1 MLPGV
6 SLELATR
13 WGVKPCAFCAS
24 ASIVPERADATRRL
38 EEIRGKK
45 MDADGTVC
53 YLAHWEGSASEAD
66 TWEQAAALGRDE
78 WMVSEWEAE
87 QKALHKPDGAVRA

>member
-1 MLPGV
+1 
-6 SLELATR
+6 
-13 WGVKPCAFCAS
+13 
-24 ASIVPERADATRRL
+24 
-38 EEIRGKK
+38 

-87 QKALHKPDGAVRA
+87 QKALQKPDVAVHA